1 MINYAQMRR
10 NMVAGQLQTNGIIAP
25 EIVNAFEAVP
35 RELFLPEML
44 RGAAY
49 VDEDVPLPA
58 GGFMP
63 EPLVIAKMIM
73 ALRAPGAEVVLCIG
87 DVTGYVAA
95 LLSQMVTTV
104 VALESKPKQLESAR
118 RAWTQLDICN
128 VAVAKGSGRRGCPEH
143 APYELI
149 MICGAVDHVPED
161 LLHQL
166 ASGGRL
172 ATVIREQGSG
182 VGHIALFEKD
192 DDGHCHGGQRFSDA
206 ATFFAEDFK
215 EESSFVF

>member
-1 MINYAQMRR
+1 MIDYALMRR
-10 NMVAGQLQTNGIIAP
+10 NMVTGQLQTNGITAP
-25 EIVNAFEAVP
+25 EITGAFGVVP
-35 RELFLPEML
+35 RELFLPEVL

-49 VDEDVPLPA
+49 VDEDVPLPG

-63 EPLVIAKMIM
+63 EPLVIAKMIA
-73 ALRAPGAEVVLCIG
+73 ALRAPGAEVALCIG
-87 DVTGYVAA
+87 DTTGYVAA

-104 VALESKPKQLESAR
+104 VALESKIKQLENAR

-161 LLHQL
+161 LLRQM
-166 ASGGRL
+166 APGGRL
-172 ATVIREQGSG
+172 ATVMREQGSG
-182 VGHIALFEKD
+182 AGHIVLYEKD
-192 DDGHCHGGQRFSDA
+192 SEGHCHGGLRLSDA
-206 ATFFAEDFK
+206 ATFSLDDFK
-215 EESSFVF
+215 EEAPFVF